1 VRRSHFISALVLALP
16 ATAVE
21 PPPEPPDPEF
31 LEFLGETADMDP
43 ELVMFMESRAAQRAV
58 KDAGKKAPEE
68 DDDE

>member
-1 VRRSHFISALVLALP
+1 MRRPHLISALLFAFP
-16 ATAVE
+16 AAAE
-21 PPPEPPDPEF
+21 PPAEPPDPEF